1 LEDRDQRRLT
11 DQGLGGIA
19 PEEGLQILG
28 QLLAQDIPQVGVL
41 PVDWSVFLQHSS
53 QAAESPFFKTLTAA
67 SPPPAE
73 REPVLLQQ
81 LEKTPAAE
89 HRALLTAHIRA
100 EIAQVLEFSSPEQVE
115 PRQRL
120 FDLGV
125 DSLMA
130 VELRDRLHSGL
141 GHPLRSTLLFDYPTV
156 EGLVDYLLEE
166 VLAFSTES
174 ADPPLEVSDAGL
186 TELEQLS
193 EAEAESLL
201 LAELEKLQNRKTAE

>member
-1 LEDRDQRRLT
+1 M
-11 DQGLGGIA
+11 
-19 PEEGLQILG
+19 
-28 QLLAQDIPQVGVL
+28 GVL
-41 PVDWSVFLQHSS
+41 PVDWSTFLQHSS

-67 SPPPAE
+67 SPPPE
-73 REPVLLQQ
+73 KQEPTLLQQ
-81 LEKTPAAE
+81 LKKTPVAE

-100 EIAQVLEFSSPEQVE
+100 EIAQVLEFGSPEQVE

-166 VLAFSTES
+166 VLEVTPES
-174 ADPPLEVSDAGL
+174 PDTPPAGPDTDL

-201 LAELEKLQNRKTAE
+201 LEELEKLQNRKVAE